1 MPPPCASRL
10 LILCDNHRPV
20 SAPAWLVIAFP
31 VWLALPAPRLDPQ
44 TPQALVD
51 RAEAEFGAGHIAESV
66 ATYDELTAL
75 VPSVAPILWQRGIGL
90 YLLGRYDDCARQFA
104 SYYAENAGDLENA
117 SWHFLCVVR
126 GQSLARARADFW
138 RAGPDPR
145 ILRTEIYEMMR
156 GAITPDELVAIAA
169 QSVPVAQFYSHL
181 YAGLY
186 LDAVGDRRRA
196 IAEMT
201 IAASDQFRS
210 EGGFMNVVA
219 RVDLAIMQRS
229 EFVHDLR

>member
-1 MPPPCASRL
+1 VL
-10 LILCDNHRPV
+10 
-20 SAPAWLVIAFP
+20 APAWLAIAFP
-31 VWLALPAPRLDPQ
+31 MWLALPAAGLEGQ

-51 RAEAEFGAGHIAESV
+51 RAEAEFGAGRVAESV
-66 ATYDELTAL
+66 ATFDELAAL
-75 VPSVAPILWQRGIGL
+75 VPSVAPALWQRGIGL

-104 SYYAENAGDLENA
+104 SYYAQNAGDLENA

-126 GQSLARARADFW
+126 SQSLERARADLL

-156 GAITPDELVAIAA
+156 GTISPAELVAFAA
-169 QSVPVAQFYSHL
+169 QSVPVAQFYAHL

-186 LDAVGDRRRA
+186 LDAVGDRRA
-196 IAEMT
+196 ALAEMA
-201 IAASDQFRS
+201 IAASDTFRS

-219 RVDLAIMQRS
+219 RVDLALMRRS
-229 EFVHDLR
+229 ELIRDDW